1 MSDHVDGIVQQW
13 HRERP
18 DLDVSPMHVLGRLS
32 RVAQQVERRLEENFV
47 RHGLDSGSFDVLATL
62 RRNGSPYTLS
72 PKDLAASAMITSSAV
87 AQRLNRLEDRGL
99 ITRVKSS
106 VDGRGTEVTLTQ
118 QGRDLVDATLPTHL
132 ATEEELLAGL
142 SPAERHALADL
153 LRKFGTGLTG

>member
-1 MSDHVDGIVQQW
+1 MTDHVDGIVQQW

-32 RVAQQVERRLEENFV
+32 RVAQQVERRLEENFA

-99 ITRVKSS
+99 IIRAKSS
-106 VDGRGTEVTLTQ
+106 VDGRGTAVTLTQ
-118 QGRDLVDATLPTHL
+118 EGRDVVDATLPTHL
-132 ATEEELLAGL
+132 AAEEELLTGL
-142 SPAERHALADL
+142 SASERRALTDL
-153 LRKFGTGLTG
+153 LKKFGTGLAG

>member
-13 HRERP
+13 HQERP
-18 DLDVSPMHVLGRLS
+18 DLDVSPMHVIGRMS
-32 RVAQQVERRLEENFV
+32 RLAQQVERRLEENYA

-99 ITRVKSS
+99 ITRTRSS

-118 QGRDLVDATLPTHL
+118 EGKDIVDATLPAHL
-132 ATEEELLAGL
+132 ATEEDLLAAL
-142 SPAERHALADL
+142 SENERSTLAKL
-153 LRKFGTGLTG
+153 LKKFGTGLTD

>member
-18 DLDVSPMHVLGRLS
+18 DLDVSPMHVMGRLS
-32 RVAQQVERRLEENFV
+32 RVAQQVERRLEENFT

-62 RRNGSPYTLS
+62 RRNGAPYTLS

-99 ITRVKSS
+99 ITRARSS

-118 QGRDLVDATLPTHL
+118 KGRELVDATLPTHL
-132 ATEEELLAGL
+132 ATEEDLLAAL
-142 SPAERHALADL
+142 SANERRTLAKL
-153 LRKFGTGLTG
+153 LKKFGTGLVD

>member
-18 DLDVSPMHVLGRLS
+18 HLDVSPMHVMGRLS

>member
-1 MSDHVDGIVQQW
+1 MTDHVDGIVQQW

-18 DLDVSPMHVLGRLS
+18 ELDVSPMHVLGRLS
-32 RVAQQVERRLEENFV
+32 RVAQQAERRLEGNFS
-47 RHGLDSGSFDVLATL
+47 RHGLDAGSFDVLATL
-62 RRNGSPYTLS
+62 RRNGPPYTLS

-99 ITRVKSS
+99 ITRAKSS

-132 ATEEELLAGL
+132 AAEEELLAGL
-142 SPAERHALADL
+142 SASERHALADL
-153 LRKFGTGLTG
+153 LRKFGAGLVD

>member
-18 DLDVSPMHVLGRLS
+18 DLDVSPMHVMGRLS
-32 RVAQQVERRLEENFV
+32 RVAQQVERRLEENFT

-62 RRNGSPYTLS
+62 RRNGAPYTLS

-99 ITRVKSS
+99 ITRARSS

-118 QGRDLVDATLPTHL
+118 AGREIVDATLPTHL
-132 ATEEELLAGL
+132 ATEEDLLAAL
-142 SPAERHALADL
+142 SMNERRTLTKL
-153 LRKFGTGLTG
+153 LKKFGTGLVD

>member
-1 MSDHVDGIVQQW
+1 MDGIVQQW

-18 DLDVSPMHVLGRLS
+18 HLDVSPMHVMGRLS

>member
-13 HRERP
+13 NRERP
-18 DLDVSPMHVLGRLS
+18 DLDVSPMHVMGRLS

-62 RRNGSPYTLS
+62 RRNGPPYTLS
-72 PKDLAASAMITSSAV
+72 PKNLAASAMITSSAV

-99 ITRVKSS
+99 LTRAKSS

-153 LRKFGTGLTG
+153 LRKVGTGLTG